1 MKKQISLLLMVIMLC
16 SLFVMPV
23 SAYTVIDYS
32 CYEGQWHWDAG
43 DCELQ
48 INSCTDTTMSFYF
61 RYGQFAVNVTNAKVD
76 GTTVYAEYWE
86 DWRGNE
92 PASAIVSGNFTMSL
106 GDSGIWVD
114 WNSND
119 TYYNWNSTVDYS
131 TTSSYGMMFYKP
143 NFQYI
148 AHTIEEDDII
158 VSLNGAPITFDQK
171 PIMYDDRVLVPVRA
185 IFEALGYEV
194 EWNESR
200 QQVTAKNSDNVLN
213 MWVNDKELYHN
224 DNLIG
229 LDVSPMLIGDRV
241 LVPVRVISQ
250 CAGYTVNWDDNTK
263 TVAISKPSGVEDYSN
278 YIGVWQ
284 YFNPGATTPD
294 VELIINEISN
304 GIVYY
309 DILFYRL
316 AGYENQKA
324 SINSEGKVDFSTV
337 RNENSSAPISGTM
350 QFENNKV
357 ILDITSSEFGNIKP
371 QTIEFYIKSSDSIL
385 R

>member
-1 MKKQISLLLMVIMLC
+1 MKKQISLLLIVIMLC

-32 CYEGQWHWDAG
+32 CYEGNWHWDAG
-43 DCELQ
+43 DSELQ
-48 INSCTDTTMSFYF
+48 IKSCTDTAMSFYF
-61 RYGQFAVNVTNAKVD
+61 RYGQFAVSVTNAAVD
-76 GTTVYAEYWE
+76 GTNVYGEYYEVW
-86 DWRGNE
+86 DDNLWDHYV
-92 PASAIVSGNFTMSL
+92 ISGNFNMSL

-114 WNSND
+114 W
-119 TYYNWNSTVDYS
+119 
-131 TTSSYGMMFYKP
+131 TSSENGSVPSTHGMMFYKP

-158 VSLNGAPITFDQK
+158 VSLNGVPIMFDQK

-250 CAGYTVNWDDNTK
+250 CAGYDVNWYGNTK
-263 TVAISKPSGVEDYSN
+263 TVTITEPSGTEDYSN

-324 SINSEGKVDFSTV
+324 SINSDGKVDFSTV

-350 QFENNKV
+350 QFGNNKV
-357 ILDITSSEFGNIKP
+357 ILDITSSEFMNIKP
-371 QTIEFYIKSSDSIL
+371 QTIDFYIKSSDSIL
-385 R
+385 K